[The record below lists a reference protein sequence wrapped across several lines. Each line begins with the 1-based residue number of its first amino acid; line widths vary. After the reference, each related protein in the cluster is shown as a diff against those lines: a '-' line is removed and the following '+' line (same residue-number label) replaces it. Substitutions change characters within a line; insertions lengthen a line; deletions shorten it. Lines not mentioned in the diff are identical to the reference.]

1 MCMPIVWLEKSDRIQ
16 GHFNQRNKTNDNL
29 YRFKMVTPIQDKWR
43 EIYHSEAKNYVIL
56 NINKNDIML
65 AYERQV

>member
-1 MCMPIVWLEKSDRIQ
+1 
-16 GHFNQRNKTNDNL
+16 
-29 YRFKMVTPIQDKWR
+29 MVTPIQDKWR